1 MPCSRYVN
9 DNMLQLLMINNLL
22 HLQMQILFH
31 GKGGSCV
38 FEGCTTQSYL
48 FTLGFPCRKG
58 EFMNTPTR
66 HYPRTCWV
74 LKGSIMQKIVFTFY
88 PIQVYIQMYTTG
100 IYNNFFSNLS
110 LWASNFLD
118 WLVRIKTSLVQK
130 FWPEDKKNERVL
142 AMW

>member
-58 EFMNTPTR
+58 EFMNIPTR
-66 HYPRTCWV
+66 HYPRTCRV
-74 LKGSIMQKIVFTFY
+74 LKGSIMQKIVFTFLSNTGVHTNVY
-88 PIQVYIQMYTTG
+88 QPVIWNTDLNPNPNRPILTG
-100 IYNNFFSNLS
+100 SNSFTLLFIICIPCQS
-110 LWASNFLD
+110 
-118 WLVRIKTSLVQK
+118 SLV
-130 FWPEDKKNERVL
+130 NCAL
-142 AMW
+142 L